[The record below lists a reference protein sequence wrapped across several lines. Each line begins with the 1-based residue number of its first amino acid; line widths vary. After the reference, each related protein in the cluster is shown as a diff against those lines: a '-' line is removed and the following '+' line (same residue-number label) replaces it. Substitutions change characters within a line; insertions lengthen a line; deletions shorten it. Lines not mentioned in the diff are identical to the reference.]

1 MKKLLIIMLSFAMLL
16 SLAACGATDK
26 TTAVSKSAAP
36 QTTLVNKNPKGEGAS
51 DMKIRLTAGNMA
63 FTASISKS
71 AIGRDFVSRLPLK
84 LTLKDYAETEK
95 IAYLPQKLSI
105 EGAPAG
111 FDPSVGDL
119 TYYAPWG
126 NLAIFYKDYGYAAGL
141 VSLGR
146 IEAGIDKLAQIKGDV
161 EVTIERI
168 E

>member
-1 MKKLLIIMLSFAMLL
+1 MKKLLILILSLAMFL

-26 TTAVSKSAAP
+26 TAVISKPAVS
-36 QTTLVNKNPKGEGAS
+36 QTSVTTTQKGTGESG
-51 DMKIRLTAGNMA
+51 MKVRLTAGTMV
-63 FTASISKS
+63 FTASISNT
-71 AIGRDFVSRLPLK
+71 AIGRDFASRLPLK